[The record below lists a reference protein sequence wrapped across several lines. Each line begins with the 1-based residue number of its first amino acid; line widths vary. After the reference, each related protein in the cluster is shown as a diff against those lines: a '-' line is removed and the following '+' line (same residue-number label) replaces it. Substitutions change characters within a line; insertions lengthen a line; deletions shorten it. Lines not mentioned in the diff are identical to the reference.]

1 MDKAQLE
8 RLLSVLENAVSQ
20 RSTQEQ
26 QAVTTS
32 HPLTILPKFD
42 NFDSAQESFIQY
54 IQRFENY
61 MKMKNAFTNEMC
73 AKMLLNSIGAS
84 NFSLLSSLAAPK
96 LPSEITY
103 NEIIALLSK
112 HLSPKKNMVVEQ
124 HRFLSCLQSE
134 QQSQIM

>member
-20 RSTQEQ
+20 RSTQ

-54 IQRFENY
+54 I
-61 MKMKNAFTNEMC
+61 
-73 AKMLLNSIGAS
+73 
-84 NFSLLSSLAAPK
+84 
-96 LPSEITY
+96 
-103 NEIIALLSK
+103 
-112 HLSPKKNMVVEQ
+112 
-124 HRFLSCLQSE
+124 
-134 QQSQIM
+134 